1 MNSSNELTSHIDN
14 VIAFKKFLDA
24 VVADIK
30 EGEYDI
36 LIIKKISENAEVFF
50 GNFDEDM
57 IRELKEKHNRPTPRT
72 IMVSSDSDEDED
84 EDEDE
89 SDDEMSFLPETK
101 PASFSFDDD
110 DIDRKFKELENL
122 IKNPTN
128 EPGSI
133 PSPKKKDIMI
143 EDFLN
148 NDIDISKYHYLKTI
162 KRDIDSYCNSCYSY

>member
-1 MNSSNELTSHIDN
+1 MEKHTELTSHIDN
-14 VIAFKKFLDA
+14 VIAFKKFLDT
-24 VVADIK
+24 VVSDIK
-30 EGEYDI
+30 EGEYDV
-36 LIIKKISENAEVFF
+36 LIIKKISENAEEFF

-57 IRELKEKHNRPTPRT
+57 IRELKKKHDKPTPRT
-72 IMVSSDSDEDED
+72 IMVSSDS
-84 EDEDE
+84 DEDE

-110 DIDRKFKELENL
+110 DIDRKFKELEDL
-122 IKNPTN
+122 IKKPTKQ
-128 EPGSI
+128 PGSI

-162 KRDIDSYCNSCYSY
+162 KRDIDSYCDSCYSY